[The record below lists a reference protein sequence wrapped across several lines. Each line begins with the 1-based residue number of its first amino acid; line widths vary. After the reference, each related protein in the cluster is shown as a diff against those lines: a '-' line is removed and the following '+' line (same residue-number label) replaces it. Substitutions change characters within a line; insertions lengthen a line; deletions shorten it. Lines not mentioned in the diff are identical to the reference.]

1 MTKLL
6 EKVFDDL
13 SHLSDKEQNAIA
25 ALIQDEL
32 LWDISLKNS
41 KKELS
46 KLAQESIKFKLS
58 KKDILVSDKTL
69 SVLYKGTK
77 RTFDLTKLSSRLAK
91 ATKAQRENY
100 ALTASGYGIRWND
113 LDEDISLYSLLEK

>member
-13 SHLSDKEQNAIA
+13 SHLSEAEQNAIA

-32 LWDISLKNS
+32 RWDISLKNS

-46 KLAQESIKFKLS
+46 KLALEALKEHKEG
-58 KKDILVSDKTL
+58 KTDNN
-69 SVLYKGTK
+69 G
-77 RTFDLTKLSSRLAK
+77 
-91 ATKAQRENY
+91 
-100 ALTASGYGIRWND
+100 W
-113 LDEDISLYSLLEK
+113 

>member
-13 SHLSDKEQNAIA
+13 SHLSEAEQNAIA

-32 LWDISLKNS
+32 LWDVSLKNS

-46 KLAQESIKFKLS
+46 KLAQEALKEHKEG
-58 KKDILVSDKTL
+58 KTDN
-69 SVLYKGTK
+69 KG
-77 RTFDLTKLSSRLAK
+77 
-91 ATKAQRENY
+91 
-100 ALTASGYGIRWND
+100 W
-113 LDEDISLYSLLEK
+113 